1 MGSLKLQGRLAARIL
16 KCGRRRIWLDPNEA
30 TDIQMANSRLQVQ
43 KFIKDGYIMRRPVHS
58 VSRAR
63 WRTRQE
69 AKKKGRHSG
78 TGKRKGARESRMPT
92 KVLWM
97 RRIRVLRR
105 LLRKYREA
113 AKIDKHEYRAY
124 YMKCKGNVFKNKRT
138 LIEHIHKDKGMKAKE
153 KELQDQLEAK
163 RSANQAKRDKMK
175 KKDTARREKEKA
187 ERGSAVKK
195 AEEAKKAP
203 APAPAAAPKK
213 EKKSKK

>member
-1 MGSLKLQGRLAARIL
+1 
-16 KCGRRRIWLDPNEA
+16 
-30 TDIQMANSRLQVQ
+30 
-43 KFIKDGYIMRRPVHS
+43 
-58 VSRAR
+58 
-63 WRTRQE
+63 
-69 AKKKGRHSG
+69 
-78 TGKRKGARESRMPT
+78 
-92 KVLWM
+92 M

-175 KKDTARREKEKA
+175 KKDTARREKELQDQL
-187 ERGSAVKK
+187 
-195 AEEAKKAP
+195 EAKRSANQAKR
-203 APAPAAAPKK
+203 
-213 EKKSKK
+213 